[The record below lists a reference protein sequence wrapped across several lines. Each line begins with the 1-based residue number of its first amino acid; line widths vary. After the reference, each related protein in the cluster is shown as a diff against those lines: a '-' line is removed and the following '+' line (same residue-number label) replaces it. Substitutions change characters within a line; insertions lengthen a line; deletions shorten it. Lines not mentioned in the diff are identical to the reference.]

1 MQAFPH
7 RYVVIAGA
15 DATGDVALH
24 GVGLPPLRTAPPAEF
39 DGPGDQW
46 SPETLFVGALADC
59 YILTFRALAGVFKLP
74 WTSMTCEV
82 EGTVDRVDR
91 VTQFTAFT
99 MRACLKVPAGTDE
112 PHALRLL
119 DRAKHACLV
128 TNSLKAP
135 SHLQASVESAAQLA
149 STASR

>member
-7 RYVVIAGA
+7 RYVVSAGA
-15 DATGDVALH
+15 DATGEVALH
-24 GVGLPPLRTAPPAEF
+24 GAGLPPLRSAPPAEF
-39 DGPGDQW
+39 DGPGDRW
-46 SPETLFVGALADC
+46 SPETLFVAALADC

-74 WTSMTCEV
+74 WTALTCEV

-99 MRACLKVPAGTDE
+99 MRARLTVPAGSDE

-135 SHLQASVESAAQLA
+135 AHLQASVDSVAPLASAAA
-149 STASR
+149 R